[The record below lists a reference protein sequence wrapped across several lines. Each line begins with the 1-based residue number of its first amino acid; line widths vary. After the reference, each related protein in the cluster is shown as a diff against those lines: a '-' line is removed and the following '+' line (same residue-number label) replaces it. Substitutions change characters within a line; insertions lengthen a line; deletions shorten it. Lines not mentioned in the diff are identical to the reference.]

1 MIRHLP
7 SDKGIDLL
15 INKDKGR
22 TKEQCM
28 VNSKKD
34 DTDSDS
40 SVECLD
46 VSDDEN
52 DSEKSDKKG
61 TGSSSFPTQILF
73 SRHLNP
79 ENEPSEEKID
89 LNKDE
94 INKQSLSNNKH
105 KESTSQSYP
114 IHKESTSQSNPIHKE
129 STSQSYS
136 IHKESTSHKKE
147 SPSHKKAS
155 TSHKKSKEMWV
166 TSNISPGEPLVPET
180 SCDINNIET
189 KKKPVKK
196 KTEMF
201 VSDTMRDLMNYGDVT
216 SDEDGEENIGDKV
229 DRNEDRIDV
238 SDSDASIK
246 CMDLSE
252 NESKNEDKESDM
264 DYDSETSDPQ
274 DSELDYG
281 SETNAENRDMSQEKA
296 DEKSN
301 KSHEESESSSD
312 SDDYLTADNAT
323 AAKVLDKSEA
333 NSPFVP

>member
-114 IHKESTSQSNPIHKE
+114 IHKKSTSQSYPIHKESTSQSNPIHKE
-129 STSQSYS
+129 STFQSYS
-136 IHKESTSHKKE
+136 IHKESTSSSFPIQKESTSKSFPSHKE
-147 SPSHKKAS
+147 SP
-155 TSHKKSKEMWV
+155 SHKKSKEMWV

-201 VSDTMRDLMNYGDVT
+201 VSDTMRDLMNYGD
-216 SDEDGEENIGDKV
+216 
-229 DRNEDRIDV
+229 
-238 SDSDASIK
+238 A
-246 CMDLSE
+246 
-252 NESKNEDKESDM
+252 
-264 DYDSETSDPQ
+264 
-274 DSELDYG
+274 
-281 SETNAENRDMSQEKA
+281 
-296 DEKSN
+296 
-301 KSHEESESSSD
+301 
-312 SDDYLTADNAT
+312 
-323 AAKVLDKSEA
+323 
-333 NSPFVP
+333 